1 LPAGSLAFSL
11 FEAAAM
17 TEQTWLEGAI
27 SVEAVL
33 QGRNRD
39 IEVVYVQQGK
49 RNRDW
54 ARLLQRL
61 KQAGIPVEQETAEF
75 IEEKAG
81 GKSHGGLIA
90 LAGPRRFLSLADLVE
105 GIAAPF
111 VVMLDG
117 FEDPFNFGQ
126 AVRTLYAAGVDG
138 VVVRP
143 RNWLTATNVVARASA
158 GASELAPM
166 AVAETAV
173 AAAAF
178 FRERGLVVACTA
190 VNNSQPLYEADLTV
204 PLFLLIGGEKR
215 GITRSF
221 LTQAD
226 LRLQIPYG
234 RQFKRSLGAAASAA
248 IIGYEIMR
256 QRRSLL

>member
-1 LPAGSLAFSL
+1 
-11 FEAAAM
+11 M
-17 TEQTWLEGAI
+17 IEQTWLEGAI

-33 QGRNRD
+33 QGRNRE

-49 RNRDW
+49 WNRDRAW
-54 ARLLQRL
+54 LLQRL
-61 KQAGIPVEQETAEF
+61 KQAGIVVEKVTAEF

-81 GKSHGGLIA
+81 GKSHGGMIA
-90 LAGPRRFLSLADLVE
+90 LAGPRRFMSLADLVE
-105 GIAAPF
+105 GKDAPF

-143 RNWLTATNVVARASA
+143 RNWLTATNVVSRASA
-158 GASELAPM
+158 GASELVPM
-166 AVAETAV
+166 AIAETAV
-173 AAAAF
+173 TAAEF

-234 RQFKRSLGAAASAA
+234 RHFKRSLGAAASAA

-256 QRRSLL
+256 QRRGLPNQR

>member
-1 LPAGSLAFSL
+1 
-11 FEAAAM
+11 M
-17 TEQTWLEGAI
+17 TQQTWLEGAI

-33 QGRNRD
+33 HGQNRD

-49 RNRDW
+49 WNRDW

-61 KQAGIPVEQETAEF
+61 KRARIPVEQVTAEF

-81 GKSHGGLIA
+81 GKSHGGMIA
-90 LAGPRRFLSLADLVE
+90 AAGLRRFVSLADLVE
-105 GIAAPF
+105 GIIAPF

-138 VVVRP
+138 IVVRP

-158 GASELAPM
+158 GASELVPM

-173 AAAAF
+173 AAAEF

-190 VNNSQPLYEADLTV
+190 VNNSQPLDEADLTV

-221 LTQAD
+221 LAQAD

-256 QRRSLL
+256 QRRSLP

>member
-1 LPAGSLAFSL
+1 
-11 FEAAAM
+11 M
-17 TEQTWLEGAI
+17 TQQSWLEGAI
-27 SVEAVL
+27 SIEAVL

-39 IEVVYVQQGK
+39 IEVVYVQPGK
-49 RNRDW
+49 WNRDR

-61 KQAGIPVEQETAEF
+61 KQAGIPVEQVTAEF

-81 GKSHGGLIA
+81 GKSHGGMIA
-90 LAGPRRFLSLADLVE
+90 QAGSRRFVSLAGLVE
-105 GIAAPF
+105 GVAAPF

-143 RNWLTATNVVARASA
+143 RNWLTATDVVARASA
-158 GASELAPM
+158 GASELVTM

-190 VNNSQPLYEADLTV
+190 VNNSQPLHEADLTV

-221 LTQAD
+221 LNQAD

-248 IIGYEIMR
+248 IIGYEVMR
-256 QRRSLL
+256 QRALLRQRLVID

>member
-1 LPAGSLAFSL
+1 
-11 FEAAAM
+11 M
-17 TEQTWLEGAI
+17 TEQIWLEGAI

-33 QGRNRD
+33 QGQNRD
-39 IEVVYVQQGK
+39 VEAVYVQQGK
-49 RNRDW
+49 WSRDL
-54 ARLLQRL
+54 ARLLGQL
-61 KQAGIPVEQETAEF
+61 KQAGIPVEKATAEF

-81 GKSHGGLIA
+81 GKSHGGVIA
-90 LAGPRRFLSLADLVE
+90 LAGPRRFVSLADLVA
-105 GIAAPF
+105 GTAVPF

-126 AVRTLYAAGVDG
+126 AVRALYAAGVDG

-143 RNWLTATNVVARASA
+143 RNWLTATNVVARSSA
-158 GASELAPM
+158 GTSELVPM

-173 AAAAF
+173 AAADF

-190 VNNSQPLYEADLTV
+190 VANSQSIYEADLTM

-221 LTQAD
+221 LALAD

-234 RQFKRSLGAAASAA
+234 RSFKHSLGAAASAA
-248 IIGYEIMR
+248 IIGFEIMR
-256 QRRSLL
+256 QRR